1 MGGAYLA
8 VARVRKPHGLKGEV
22 VAWVLTDEPE
32 RVFAAGQQLVPMDES
47 GAATGA
53 PLVIERSRP
62 YHRQWLLKFEGVDD
76 RTELEGWRQ
85 RVLGMPQEQLEPPG
99 EDELYLHE
107 VPGAGV
113 LVGGHEVG
121 KATSLVEMPG
131 GGKLLGVE
139 IAGREVLVPF
149 RRPIVKRVDRA
160 EKVIELDP
168 PDGLL
173 EL

>member
-32 RVFAAGQQLVPMDES
+32 RVFAAGRKLVPVDAS
-47 GAATGA
+47 GAAIGA

-62 YHRQWLLKFEGVDD
+62 YHRHWLLKFEEVED
-76 RTELEGWRQ
+76 RTVLEGWRQ
-85 RVLGMPQEQLEPPG
+85 RLLGMPQEELQPPG
-99 EDELYLHE
+99 DDELYVHE

-113 LVGGHEVG
+113 LVDGREVG
-121 KATSLVEMPG
+121 RATGLVEMPG
-131 GGKLLGVE
+131 GWQLLGVE
-139 IAGREVLVPF
+139 IEGREVFVPF
-149 RRPIVKRVDRA
+149 RRPIVTRVDRA
-160 EKVIELDP
+160 ARVIELDP

>member
-32 RVFAAGQQLVPMDES
+32 RVFAAGQQLVPVDES
-47 GAATGA
+47 GAAIGA
-53 PLVIERSRP
+53 PLTIERSRP
-62 YHRQWLLKFEGVDD
+62 YQRQWLLKFEAVED
-76 RTELEGWRQ
+76 RTTLEGWRQ
-85 RVLGMPQEQLEPPG
+85 RLLGMRREQREPPG
-99 EDELYLHE
+99 EGELYLHE
-107 VPGAGV
+107 VPGTSV
-113 LVGGHEVG
+113 LVGGREVG

-131 GGKLLGVE
+131 GGMLLGVDIE
-139 IAGREVLVPF
+139 GREVFIPF

-160 EKVIELDP
+160 ERVIELDP
-168 PDGLL
+168 PEGLL

>member
-1 MGGAYLA
+1 VGGAYLA

-32 RVFAAGQQLVPMDES
+32 QVFAAGRKLVPVDES
-47 GAATGA
+47 GAAIGA

-62 YHRQWLLKFEGVDD
+62 YHRHWLLKFEEVED
-76 RTELEGWRQ
+76 RTVLEGWRQ
-85 RVLGMPQEQLEPPG
+85 RLLGMPQEELQPPRD
-99 EDELYLHE
+99 DELYVHE

-113 LVGGHEVG
+113 LVGGREVG
-121 KATSLVEMPG
+121 RATGLVEMPG
-131 GGKLLGVE
+131 GGQLLGVE
-139 IAGREVLVPF
+139 IEGREVFVPF
-149 RRPIVKRVDRA
+149 RRPIVTRVDRA
-160 EKVIELDP
+160 ARVIELDP